1 MYMGTEYRTGHYS
14 YYKNIN
20 TNMCL
25 FCGQEVPHFLLRFR
39 TFLIPSLHLF
49 ATSNRYY
56 TICSNCS
63 EAKEI
68 KEEFEIMKMLDRI
81 EGQKPVKFNGSQELM
96 DRIDDHVRSS
106 EESFQAAIIY
116 HMKSMKKSQ

>member
-14 YYKNIN
+14 YYKNIK
-20 TNMCL
+20 TMTCG
-25 FCGQEVPHFLLRFR
+25 FCGQEVDHYLLRFR

-49 ATSNRYY
+49 ATNNRYY

-63 EAKEI
+63 DAKEV

-81 EGQKPVKFNGSQELM
+81 DGRKPVKYNGSQTLM
-96 DRIDDHVRSS
+96 DRIDDHVRTT
-106 EESFQAAIIY
+106 EESFQAAIIF
-116 HMKSMKKSQ
+116 HMKDMKKSQ